1 MIKNGGGGFQGT
13 NICQQSNWKNR
24 SFKSNQRRIL
34 LFFMTDG
41 GCHVFAYFQDY
52 SKGNF
57 FAFFMSDMLSEGDA
71 DRGRDSYFSLL

>member
-1 MIKNGGGGFQGT
+1 
-13 NICQQSNWKNR
+13 
-24 SFKSNQRRIL
+24 
-34 LFFMTDG
+34 MTDG